1 MDRIIF
7 NGSLVKREEVQFSI
21 DNRGFRYGDGIFETM
36 RMFDGKLP
44 FLEEHIQRLKAG
56 MSLLQLDL
64 SKHFGVSFWRFEIR
78 RIVKYCR
85 QKFPDIDKNFRIRLA
100 VFRNEGGF
108 YTPKS
113 NTANYIIELIPLE
126 NDKFKLNDK
135 GLELGIYR
143 DVFVNT
149 DKLSNLKTSNSL
161 PYVLAG
167 LYREA
172 QGLDECLILNH
183 KGNIAEGIS
192 ANVFFIKGNKLITP
206 ALSEGCTD
214 GTLRKI
220 ILRIADDLDYK
231 IKEKSCELSIL
242 EEVEEVFCTNAIQ
255 GIQWIETY
263 KNTKFTNQKT
273 KQLLKKVN
281 KIIKTSEIVI

>member
-7 NGSLVKREEVQFSI
+7 NGNLVKREDVKFSI

-36 RMFDGKLP
+36 RMFDGRLP
-44 FLEEHIQRLKAG
+44 FLEEHIQRLEAG
-56 MSLLQLDL
+56 MQLLQLEL
-64 SKHFGVSFWRFEIR
+64 SEHFGVSFWRFEIR

-85 QKFPDIDKNFRIRLA
+85 QKFPEQEKNFRIRLA

-108 YTPKS
+108 YTPNT

-126 NDKFKLNDK
+126 NDKFILNEN
-135 GLELGIYR
+135 GLELGIFR

-149 DKLSNLKTSNSL
+149 DKLANLKTSNSL

-167 LYREA
+167 LYRQE
-172 QGLDECLILNH
+172 QGFDECLILNH

-206 ALSEGCTD
+206 PLSEGCTN
-214 GTLRKI
+214 GTLRRVV
-220 ILRIADDLDYK
+220 LRTATNLGFK
-231 IKEKSCELSIL
+231 IKEKPCDLNL
-242 EEVEEVFCTNAIQ
+242 LTEVDEVFCTNAIQ
-255 GIQWIETY
+255 GIQWIESYENQT
-263 KNTKFTNQKT
+263 FTNQKT
-273 KQLLKKVN
+273 KTILKKIN

>member
-7 NGSLVKREEVQFSI
+7 NGSLIKREEVKFSI

-44 FLEEHIQRLKAG
+44 FLEEHIHRLKAG
-56 MSLLQLDL
+56 MSLLQLEL
-64 SKHFGVSFWRFEIR
+64 SEHFGVSFWRFEIR
-78 RIVKYCR
+78 RIVKYYR
-85 QKFPDIDKNFRIRLA
+85 QKYPNNEKNFRIRLA

-108 YTPKS
+108 YTPTTNK
-113 NTANYIIELIPLE
+113 ANYIIELIPLE
-126 NDKFKLNDK
+126 RNKFVLNEK
-135 GLELGIYR
+135 GLELGIFR

-149 DKLSNLKTSNSL
+149 DKLANLKTSNSL

-167 LYREA
+167 LFREE
-172 QGLDECLILNH
+172 QGFDECLILNH

-192 ANVFFIKGNKLITP
+192 ANVFFINGNKLITP
-206 ALSEGCTD
+206 ALSEGCTN

-220 ILRIADDLDYK
+220 ILKIAEGIGFK
-231 IKEKSCELSIL
+231 IKEKPCDLSVL
-242 EEVEEVFCTNAIQ
+242 EAADEVFCTNTIQ
-255 GIQWIETY
+255 GIQWVEHY
-263 KNTKFTNQKT
+263 ENCQFTNEKT
-273 KQLLKKVN
+273 KQILKKIN